1 MGRQIKHIV
10 ALSPEE
16 KIRLVEMS
24 RDNSLTARSSK
35 HVLILLALD
44 DKKETHLNYRQIA
57 AALHVSATSVSK
69 TAHDYALH
77 GLDYTLSHHYNPA
90 SRRKAKVNGELEAYV
105 IQLACGKAPEGYA
118 DWTLEL
124 LTREANKK
132 GVAEPV
138 SKETIRVM
146 LKKMDSS
153 PGQMSTGASPLK
165 RTLPS

>member
-1 MGRQIKHIV
+1 MGRKIQYEVSFDQDERSRLEAMSKDNR
-10 ALSPEE
+10 LS
-16 KIRLVEMS
+16 
-24 RDNSLTARSSK
+24 ARILK
-35 HVLILLALD
+35 RVLILLALGNKGD
-44 DKKETHLNYRQIA
+44 TGLNYRQMA
-57 AALHVSATSVSK
+57 SALGTTPTTISK
-69 TAHDYALH
+69 VAKEYMLN
-77 GLDYTLSHHYNPA
+77 GLDYTLSYHYDPA

-146 LKKMDSS
+146 LKKMNSS